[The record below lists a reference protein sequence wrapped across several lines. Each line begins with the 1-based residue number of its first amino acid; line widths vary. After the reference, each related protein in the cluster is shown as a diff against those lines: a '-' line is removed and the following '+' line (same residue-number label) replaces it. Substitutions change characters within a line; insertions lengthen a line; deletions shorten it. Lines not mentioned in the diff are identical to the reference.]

1 MDLNKSE
8 IAELKSII
16 DAMTQSSLKKAGIT
30 KYVSA
35 IVYEINSDGTCNLYI
50 PPDVKNIVTNVANK
64 SGNVLNIGDSV
75 ELCTKNGKL
84 NNSWIAV
91 KHGAESIASSA
102 ELNECI
108 GNGSDSSGVYIHLCN
123 LSMDSHVQ
131 GRFASFRIYI
141 GKGNNGEVNQN
152 AFIDLILQS
161 GWTGSLDG
169 RVGCVWE
176 LHPMLAGFS
185 GGGFHLGNTKIVVI
199 SNSRTN
205 YDIWFSTN
213 VTYCKPY
220 YSYEIDNGVTVTHD
234 GFTTS
239 SSEPSGTKC
248 NIQGITSGLAAYPIG
263 SIFTTTNS
271 NYNPNYFIG
280 GSWTQLTG
288 DAYFKIVT
296 ANAGV
301 YGGQSDN
308 KIQISNMPSHNHS
321 ASTTSNGAHSHSSE
335 GRVSG
340 SSGGNTIF
348 ESYPGASSTRPV
360 SVPRSGT
367 NGGHSH
373 TISVGNTGGD
383 SNGNT
388 VAYYPYYYGI
398 YAWVRTA

>member
-1 MDLNKSE
+1 MDLNKNE

-108 GNGSDSSGVYIHLCN
+108 SNGADSSGIYIHLCN

-141 GKGNNGEVNQN
+141 GKGNNGNVNQN

-176 LHPMLAGFS
+176 LHPMLTGDAS
-185 GGGFHLGNTKIVVI
+185 DGFHLGNTRIAVV

-220 YSYEIDNGVTVTHD
+220 YSYEIDSGVTVIHD

-248 NIQGITSGLAAYPIG
+248 NIQGITSGLASYPIG

-271 NYNPNYFIG
+271 NYNPDYFIG

-296 ANAGV
+296 ANAGA

-321 ASTTSNGAHSHSSE
+321 VSIASSGEHRHATQGRTS
-335 GRVSG
+335 SG
-340 SSGGNTIF
+340 SNTPAIF
-348 ESYPGASSTRPV
+348 ESFAGTGGTRTV
-360 SVPRSGT
+360 NVPRSGT
-367 NGGHSH
+367 NGAH
-373 TISVGNTGGD
+373 THTVNESSVGGGE
-383 SNGNT
+383 
-388 VAYYPYYYGI
+388 AYYPYYYGV